1 VNESAFSVT
10 GTAATWTDLADRRGD
25 DAEAVARAR
34 SVTDHVSAQFQAH
47 QGAVFRY
54 LKYACGNPCDA
65 EEITQE
71 TFFKLYR
78 VLAQGTR
85 IDNTLGWLFIV
96 ARNLAI
102 DKRRNKRFRY
112 IIPVLDQV
120 WRRLSE
126 TVADTTPT
134 SEEVLLEATRRD
146 RVHAA
151 MRCLT
156 DLQRQVLHLRSEG
169 LLYREIADILGISVQ
184 GAADALQRAVSNIR
198 HRLEE

>member
-10 GTAATWTDLADRRGD
+10 GTAAPWTDLADRRDG
-25 DAEAVARAR
+25 DAEALARAR
-34 SVTDHVSAQFQAH
+34 NVTDHVSAQFQAH
-47 QGAVFRY
+47 HGAVFRY

-71 TFFKLYR
+71 TFLKLYR
-78 VLAQGTR
+78 VLAEGSQ

-102 DKRRNKRFRY
+102 DRRRNKRFRY
-112 IIPVLDQV
+112 ITPVFEHV

-126 TVADTTPT
+126 TVPDNTPT
-134 SEEVLLEATRRD
+134 TEEVLVAATRRD
-146 RVHAA
+146 RVQAA
-151 MRCLT
+151 MHCLT

-198 HRLEE
+198 NRLAE